1 MPQPGFVTLVGAG
14 PGDPGLVTVAGLR
27 ALETADVVVYDALAA
42 PELLDA
48 CRPDA
53 ERIDAGKRA
62 GAHAMPQEA
71 TNALLV
77 AKAREGKR
85 VVRLKG
91 GDPFVFGRGGEEAL
105 ALRAAGVPFAVIP
118 GVTSAIAVPV
128 YAGIPVTQRGM
139 ARSFAVISG
148 AESTID
154 SHDWDALARID
165 TLVVLMGAAAL
176 GDLCAKLIAAGRS
189 PATPAAAIAHG
200 TLPTQASVLA
210 DLATLPGAVRGAA
223 LPTPLLT
230 VIGDVAAMT
239 DTLAWRT
246 ALSLAGR
253 SVVITRTRVQASQ
266 LRAALSNLGARV
278 VEVPVLDI
286 RFPAVA
292 LPEAPEAG
300 VRWEWVV
307 FASQNGVAGLTRAVR
322 EAGHDSRWFAGA
334 KLAAVGPAT
343 AAALEANGL
352 RADFVP
358 ATADAEH
365 LAAEL
370 PLAAGERVLLACGS
384 LSGDGLEA
392 ALAARGAAVD
402 RLTVYETAPAPL
414 DEARLAALRSADAV
428 TFASASAARF
438 LAQALG
444 ERSLPEATK
453 LCAIGPQ
460 AANATREAFGRVDA
474 IAAEPSVEALAAA
487 VLEALT

>member
-48 CRPDA
+48 CRPSA

-77 AKAREGKR
+77 AKAREGRR

-148 AESTID
+148 AESTIA

-165 TLVVLMGAAAL
+165 TLVILMGAAAL
-176 GDLCAKLIAAGRS
+176 GDLCAKLIAAGRD

-200 TLPTQASVLA
+200 TLTTQASVLA
-210 DLATLPGAVRGAA
+210 DLATLPEAVRGAA

-246 ALSLAGR
+246 ALPLAGR
-253 SVVITRTRVQASQ
+253 PVVITRTRVQASQ

-292 LPEAPEAG
+292 LPEAPQAG
-300 VRWEWVV
+300 ARWEWVV

-322 EAGHDSRWFAGA
+322 EAGHDARWFAGA

-343 AAALEANGL
+343 AAALEATGL

-370 PLAAGERVLLACGS
+370 PLAAGERVLLVCGS
-384 LSGDGLEA
+384 LSDDGLEA

-402 RLTVYETAPAPL
+402 RLPVYETAPAPL
-414 DEARLAALRSADAV
+414 DEARLAALCGADAV

-438 LAQALG
+438 LAAALG
-444 ERSLPEATK
+444 ERSLPAATK
-453 LCAIGPQ
+453 LCAIGPH
-460 AANATREAFGRVDA
+460 AANATREAFGHVDA